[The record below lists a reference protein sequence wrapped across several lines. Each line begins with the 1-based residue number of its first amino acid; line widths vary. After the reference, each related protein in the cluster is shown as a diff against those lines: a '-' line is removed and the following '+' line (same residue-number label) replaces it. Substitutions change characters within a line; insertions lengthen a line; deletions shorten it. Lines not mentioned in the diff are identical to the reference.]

1 MSPLAVENGSLV
13 TSGGSLCETCC
24 DAPPETGACCYTQD
38 GTNWICEDGITAEQC
53 AAKPN
58 VGVNFYP
65 NKTCGE
71 IDCPEWGV
79 CCLPPDHPTLP
90 NSCEA
95 VPNREE
101 CEVGYGGTFYPGAA
115 CGDPGIPCGS
125 GVCCLPDGSCI
136 DGEFEDQCVNF
147 RGGVFFQGQTC
158 DGFDCSST
166 EPCVWPAPYTETEN
180 NDGDNTGH
188 LWEKYR
194 SLSYQSPANLDFYAW
209 NPGYPAALP
218 AGWRWVRE
226 DLNAISWVEGK
237 EGYTTSLT
245 FKVIVLENGVFAD
258 RTDEAVT
265 GLPVEQLVCG
275 VGDDT
280 VMIPNALAQEWCYET
295 TDLTTCQT
303 TSLTYEQCW
312 SETPHIPGGIYPK
325 TDWDNYPC
333 GSGSCCFFDDITQAY
348 ACTDGVTADWCAGRT
363 EGVFYDS
370 DDCSTIVCPT
380 PNTGACCGIGDCY
393 DDVTEDWCM
402 NEYPGSDPV
411 WYEGQPCTATPCSV
425 RRNPLP

>member
-71 IDCPEWGV
+71 IDCPE
-79 CCLPPDHPTLP
+79 LPPAT
-90 NSCEA
+90 
-95 VPNREE
+95 
-101 CEVGYGGTFYPGAA
+101 
-115 CGDPGIPCGS
+115 
-125 GVCCLPDGSCI
+125 
-136 DGEFEDQCVNF
+136 
-147 RGGVFFQGQTC
+147 
-158 DGFDCSST
+158 
-166 EPCVWPAPYTETEN
+166 
-180 NDGDNTGH
+180 
-188 LWEKYR
+188 
-194 SLSYQSPANLDFYAW
+194 
-209 NPGYPAALP
+209 
-218 AGWRWVRE
+218 
-226 DLNAISWVEGK
+226 
-237 EGYTTSLT
+237 
-245 FKVIVLENGVFAD
+245 
-258 RTDEAVT
+258 
-265 GLPVEQLVCG
+265 
-275 VGDDT
+275 
-280 VMIPNALAQEWCYET
+280 
-295 TDLTTCQT
+295 
-303 TSLTYEQCW
+303 
-312 SETPHIPGGIYPK
+312 
-325 TDWDNYPC
+325 
-333 GSGSCCFFDDITQAY
+333 GSCCFFDDITQAY

-393 DDVTEDWCM
+393 DGVTEDWCM

-425 RRNPLP
+425 RSNPLP